1 MLHSIFALAVTQA
14 NIKRRKPKI
23 KTDQT
28 DYKNALL
35 KEYELTQQKKS
46 KLSANERKK
55 IIYRVETYY
64 SDTKD

>member
-1 MLHSIFALAVTQA
+1 MLHSIFALAATQA